1 MIAGYNKKA
10 VLSGVSFNAEK
21 AGVYVVLGT
30 NGAGKTT
37 LFRTIASFIDPF
49 FRRNYP

>member
-21 AGVYVVLGT
+21 AGVYVVLST

-37 LFRTIASFIDPF
+37 LFRTIANFIDSF